1 MKKILVALG
10 TRPEAIK
17 LAPLIRNL
25 KVQDFK
31 VEVVSTGQHTDLVSS
46 MLDLFSIQP
55 DHVLSVQKVAKT
67 LPQIVASVLKSA
79 EVVLERTQPDL
90 VIVQGD
96 ILLLH
101 LPLRSPHF
109 TTTSKLRTLRL
120 DLEVMM
126 RCRHFLKN

>member
-1 MKKILVALG
+1 
-10 TRPEAIK
+10 
-17 LAPLIRNL
+17 
-25 KVQDFK
+25 VQDFK
-31 VEVVSTGQHTDLVSS
+31 VEVVSTGQHADLVSS
-46 MLDLFSIQP
+46 MFDLFSIQP

-67 LPQIVASVLKSA
+67 LPQIVASVLKNA

-96 ILLLH
+96 TASAF
-101 LPLRSPHF
+101 PSRSPHF